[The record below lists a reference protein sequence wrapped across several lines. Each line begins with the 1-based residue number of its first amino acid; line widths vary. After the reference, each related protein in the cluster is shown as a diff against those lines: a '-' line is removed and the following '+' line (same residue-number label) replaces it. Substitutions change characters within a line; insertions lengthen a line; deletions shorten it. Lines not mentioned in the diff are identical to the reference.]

1 MEQHNLWSQ
10 WSSDDLKLIVAATLV
25 AASIMGLWLLKRA
38 NKEALPPGPRGL
50 PIVGYLPFLST
61 HLHKSFTELA
71 EVYGP
76 VYKLWL
82 GYKMYVVIGSPLL
95 VKQIRDQ
102 DVTFAARDPSIAAK
116 ILTHG
121 GNDIGFT
128 SYGSDW
134 KKLRKV
140 FVRELLSNA
149 RLDGSYVL
157 RKQEVERAVKDVYL
171 KRGKALDF
179 GQLVFMVI
187 TNTVLSMLWGS
198 TIHGE
203 EGEMFF
209 SNIKK
214 LAGEQMVLIAAP
226 NISDFVPALARFDF
240 QGIEKKSRK
249 MQQEF
254 DRILDSIINERRK
267 LVSDLGGE
275 FKDGKDFLQI
285 LLDLN
290 SHEDSA
296 SAITDSQLK
305 GLLLDTMIGGTDT
318 TATTIEWTMAMLM
331 QHQEAMQKVCK
342 ELDEIVGRTNMVE
355 ELHLPQLHYLDAV
368 IKETSRL
375 HPTLPLLVP
384 RCPSEDCKL
393 GGYTIPK
400 GVTVFINAYA
410 IHRDPQL
417 WTNPLEFI
425 PERFLDENAAKF
437 DYLGNGAQYFPFGT
451 GRRVCAGLP
460 LAEKMLKYVL
470 ASLLHSFEWR
480 QAQGTQVDMTDKFG
494 LVVKLEKPLMLV
506 PTPKL
511 SNPELY

>member
-1 MEQHNLWSQ
+1 MEQHNFWSW
-10 WSSDDLKLIVAATLV
+10 WSSDDLKLVVATALV
-25 AASIMGLWLLKRA
+25 VSCVLWLLKRA
-38 NKEALPPGPRGL
+38 NKTPLPPGPRGL

-61 HLHKSFTELA
+61 HLHKSCTELA

-76 VYKLWL
+76 IYKLWL
-82 GYKMYVVIGSPLL
+82 GYKMYVVIGSPSL

-102 DVTFAARDPSIAAK
+102 DETFTARDPSIAAK

-121 GNDIGFT
+121 GNNNAFT
-128 SYGSDW
+128 SYGSNW

-140 FVRELLSNA
+140 FVRELVSNV
-149 RLDGSYVL
+149 RLGASYML
-157 RKQEVERAVKDVYL
+157 RKQEVERAVKDVYQ
-171 KRGKALDF
+171 KRGKVLDF

-198 TIHGE
+198 TVHGE
-203 EGEMFF
+203 EGEMLF
-209 SNIKK
+209 SKIKN
-214 LAGEQMVLIAAP
+214 LADEFLVLLAAP
-226 NISDFVPALARFDF
+226 NISDFIPALARFDF

-249 MQQEF
+249 VQLEF
-254 DRILDSIINERRK
+254 DRILDSIISERRK
-267 LVSDLGGE
+267 LISDLGGE
-275 FKDGKDFLQI
+275 FKDAKDFLQI

-296 SAITDSQLK
+296 SAITNSQLK
-305 GLLLDTMIGGTDT
+305 GILIDTVIGGIDT
-318 TATTIEWTMAMLM
+318 TATTIGWTMAMLM
-331 QHQEAMQKVCK
+331 QHQDAMQKVCK
-342 ELDEIVGRTNMVE
+342 ELDETVGRTNMVE

-375 HPTLPLLVP
+375 HPALPMLVP
-384 RCPSEDCKL
+384 RCPSQDCKL

-451 GRRVCAGLP
+451 GRRVCAGFP

-480 QAQGTQVDMTDKFG
+480 LAQGTKVDMTDKLG
-494 LVVKLEKPLMLV
+494 IVVKMENLLMLV

-511 SNPELY
+511 ANPKLY

>member
-1 MEQHNLWSQ
+1 
-10 WSSDDLKLIVAATLV
+10 
-25 AASIMGLWLLKRA
+25 MGLWLLKRA

-61 HLHKSFTELA
+61 HLHNTHLHKSFTELA

-76 VYKLWL
+76 IYKLWL
-82 GYKMYVVIGSPLL
+82 GYKMHVVISSPSL

-102 DVTFAARDPSIAAK
+102 DETFAARDPSIAAK

-121 GNDIGFT
+121 VNDVAFK

-149 RLDGSYVL
+149 SLDGSYVL
-157 RKQEVERAVKDVYL
+157 RKQEVQRTVKDVYQ
-171 KRGKALDF
+171 KRGKELDF
-179 GQLVFMVI
+179 GQLVFMTI
-187 TNTVLSMLWGS
+187 SNTVLRMLWGS
-198 TIHGE
+198 TVHGE
-203 EGEMFF
+203 EGEKFF

-214 LAGEQMVLIAAP
+214 LAGEQMVLLAAP
-226 NISDFVPALARFDF
+226 NISDFIPALARFDL

-249 MQQEF
+249 VQQKL
-254 DRILDSIINERRK
+254 DRIIDSIINERRK

-290 SHEDSA
+290 DQGDSA

-305 GLLLDTMIGGTDT
+305 GLLIDTMIGGTDN
-318 TATTIEWTMAMLM
+318 TATTIEWAMAMLM
-331 QHQEAMQKVCK
+331 QHQDAMQKVCK
-342 ELDEIVGRTNMVE
+342 ELDETVGRTNMVE

-375 HPTLPLLVP
+375 HPILPMLLP
-384 RCPSEDCKL
+384 RRPSQDCKL

-400 GVTVFINAYA
+400 GITVFINAYA

-417 WTNPLEFI
+417 WTNPLEFR
-425 PERFLDENAAKF
+425 PERFLDNATKF
-437 DYLGNGAQYFPFGT
+437 DYLGNSSQYFPFGT

-460 LAEKMLKYVL
+460 MAQKMLKYVL
-470 ASLLHSFEWR
+470 ASLLHSFEWKL
-480 QAQGTQVDMTDKFG
+480 AAGTEVDSTVKFG
-494 LVVKLEKPLMLV
+494 IVLKLEKPLILV
-506 PTPKL
+506 PSPRIA
-511 SNPELY
+511 SPDLY